1 MTSDAVENIILA
13 VDEACTNIIRHAYK
27 SVPDGE
33 LIIKTK
39 STLSRFV
46 VSITDYG
53 NSFEP
58 EMIPEPDLQKYYRQ
72 RRVGGLGM
80 YLMKTL
86 MDDVKYVSI
95 PGKYNEVLLS
105 KNIKSSAKQCRITN
119 NLKVKRNLTAL
130 VEFSRVINSSLDLNF
145 ILNNVL
151 LTCLGK
157 FLSYK
162 RNYCIKHKWKT

>member
-1 MTSDAVENIILA
+1 MKTKKLKVKSKTENLSTIRDFISASALEAGMKSDAVENIILA

-39 STLSRFV
+39 STLSRFE

-53 NSFEP
+53 KSFEP

-95 PGKYNEVLLS
+95 PGKYNEVQ
-105 KNIKSSAKQCRITN
+105 IGRAH
-119 NLKVKRNLTAL
+119 V
-130 VEFSRVINSSLDLNF
+130 
-145 ILNNVL
+145 
-151 LTCLGK
+151 
-157 FLSYK
+157 
-162 RNYCIKHKWKT
+162 

>member
-1 MTSDAVENIILA
+1 VKTKKLKVKSKTENLSIIRDFINSSAADAGLKADVIESIILA
-13 VDEACTNIIRHAYK
+13 VDEACTNIIKHAYK
-27 SVPDGE
+27 SFPDGE

-39 STLSRFV
+39 STLDRFV
-46 VSITDYG
+46 ISITDFG

-86 MDDVKYVSI
+86 MDDVKYKSI

-105 KNIKSSAKQCRITN
+105 KN
-119 NLKVKRNLTAL
+119 LKVAQSNA
-130 VEFSRVINSSLDLNF
+130 
-145 ILNNVL
+145 
-151 LTCLGK
+151 G
-157 FLSYK
+157 
-162 RNYCIKHKWKT
+162 

>member
-1 MTSDAVENIILA
+1 MKTKKLKVKSKTENLSIIRDFINSAAADAGLKADVIESIILA
-13 VDEACTNIIRHAYK
+13 VDEACTNIIKHAYK
-27 SVPDGE
+27 SFPDGE

-39 STLSRFV
+39 STLDRFV
-46 VSITDYG
+46 ISITDFG

-86 MDDVKYVSI
+86 MDDVKYKSI

-105 KNIKSSAKQCRITN
+105 KN
-119 NLKVKRNLTAL
+119 LKVAQSNA
-130 VEFSRVINSSLDLNF
+130 
-145 ILNNVL
+145 
-151 LTCLGK
+151 G
-157 FLSYK
+157 
-162 RNYCIKHKWKT
+162 

>member
-1 MTSDAVENIILA
+1 MKTKKLKVKSKTENLSIIRDFISSSAYEAGMKSDEVENIILA

-53 NSFEP
+53 KSFEP
-58 EMIPEPDLQKYYRQ
+58 EMIPEPDLQKYYKQ

-105 KNIKSSAKQCRITN
+105 KN
-119 NLKVKRNLTAL
+119 LKVAQSNA
-130 VEFSRVINSSLDLNF
+130 
-145 ILNNVL
+145 
-151 LTCLGK
+151 G
-157 FLSYK
+157 
-162 RNYCIKHKWKT
+162 

>member
-1 MTSDAVENIILA
+1 VKTKKLKVKSKTENLSIIRDFINTSAADAGLKADVIESIILA
-13 VDEACTNIIRHAYK
+13 VDEACTNIIKHAYK
-27 SVPDGE
+27 SFPDGE

-39 STLSRFV
+39 STLNRFV
-46 VSITDYG
+46 ISITDFG

-86 MDDVKYVSI
+86 MDDVKYKSI

-105 KNIKSSAKQCRITN
+105 KN
-119 NLKVKRNLTAL
+119 LKVAQSNA
-130 VEFSRVINSSLDLNF
+130 
-145 ILNNVL
+145 
-151 LTCLGK
+151 G
-157 FLSYK
+157 
-162 RNYCIKHKWKT
+162 